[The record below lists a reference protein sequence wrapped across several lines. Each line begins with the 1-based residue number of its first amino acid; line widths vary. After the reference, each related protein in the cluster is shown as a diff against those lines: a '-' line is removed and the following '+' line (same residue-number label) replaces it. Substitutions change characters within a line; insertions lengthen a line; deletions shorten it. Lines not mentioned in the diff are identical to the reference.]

1 MLDIALRG
9 GELVD
14 GTGAA
19 RRRADVGIAGG
30 RVVSVG
36 DVPEARRT
44 IDATG
49 LIVAPGFCDVHTHF
63 DAQVFWD
70 TAVTPSSLHGV
81 TSAMAGNC
89 GFTLAPLNATAGDYL
104 IRMLAVVEGMPLDAL
119 RAGVPC
125 DWTSTVEYLDRLEGR
140 LAINVG
146 FMVGHSALRRVV
158 MGSSSTERHATADEI
173 AAMVRLLRDGLEGGG
188 LGFSSSWGVAH
199 NDGDGVPVPS
209 RHASAGELLAL
220 AAVCG
225 DVEGTSIEFLPPR
238 ADKFSDD
245 ERELLT
251 GMSVAAGRPLNWNV
265 MRVTAATLTECQAQ
279 LDAGSYARQRGGEIV
294 ALTMPIPSR
303 ARFSFGTGFVL
314 DILPGWGPVMTL
326 SPKDRLDALKD
337 HEVRRR
343 LAASARTAPGG
354 FAEIAEWGAR
364 VITQTFTPET
374 HGYEG
379 RLVADIAREEGKD
392 PFDALLDIV
401 CADELQTTFSRV
413 ATFPSAD
420 DWRAAASVWRDGRA
434 VIGASDAGAHL
445 DFIAYFDYPVYVLE
459 HAVREHA
466 VLSLEEAIHLLTDVP
481 ARLYGLRDRGQ
492 LVEGAWADI
501 VVLDESTVG
510 SGTLATRFDLPAG
523 AGRLYAEPTGISHV
537 LVNGEPVVAD
547 GKLTDARPGTLLR
560 SGRDTRTP
568 EAR

>member
-1 MLDIALRG
+1 M
-9 GELVD
+9 
-14 GTGAA
+14 
-19 RRRADVGIAGG
+19 
-30 RVVSVG
+30 
-36 DVPEARRT
+36 
-44 IDATG
+44 
-49 LIVAPGFCDVHTHF
+49 
-63 DAQVFWD
+63 
-70 TAVTPSSLHGV
+70 
-81 TSAMAGNC
+81 
-89 GFTLAPLNATAGDYL
+89 
-104 IRMLAVVEGMPLDAL
+104 
-119 RAGVPC
+119 
-125 DWTSTVEYLDRLEGR
+125 
-140 LAINVG
+140 
-146 FMVGHSALRRVV
+146 
-158 MGSSSTERHATADEI
+158 
-173 AAMVRLLRDGLEGGG
+173 
-188 LGFSSSWGVAH
+188 
-199 NDGDGVPVPS
+199 
-209 RHASAGELLAL
+209 
-220 AAVCG
+220 
-225 DVEGTSIEFLPPR
+225 
-238 ADKFSDD
+238 
-245 ERELLT
+245 
-251 GMSVAAGRPLNWNV
+251 
-265 MRVTAATLTECQAQ
+265 
-279 LDAGSYARQRGGEIV
+279 
-294 ALTMPIPSR
+294 
-303 ARFSFGTGFVL
+303 
-314 DILPGWGPVMTL
+314 
-326 SPKDRLDALKD
+326 
-337 HEVRRR
+337 
-343 LAASARTAPGG
+343 AASARTAPGG

-379 RLVADIAREEGKD
+379 RLVADIARGGGQGPLRRPARHRLCRRAAD
-392 PFDALLDIV
+392 HLLP
-401 CADELQTTFSRV
+401 V

-459 HAVREHA
+459 HAVREHG